1 MNFKISD
8 QEKKILIGGTVI
20 LGTFIIYKLFFANK
34 IDNSGTNIDPTGN
47 GNNASTGGVVPYS
60 FNAQAVANAL
70 HQEMA
75 ATFTNKD
82 SIIDI
87 LTPISKNQFSEVI
100 KKFGTK
106 SYNTITNNNYAVIG
120 FSLPKYTLQRWLK
133 EELDTQRYNTLKIKY
148 SGILV

>member
-1 MNFKISD
+1 MDFKISD

-20 LGTFIIYKLFFANK
+20 LGGFIIYKLFFANK
-34 IDNSGTNIDPTGN
+34 IDNSGTIIDPTGN

-70 HQEMA
+70 YEEMA

-82 SIIDI
+82 EIINI

-100 KKFGTK
+100 KKFGNK
-106 SYNTITNNNYAVIG
+106 SYNTLTNNNYAVIG
-120 FSLPKYTLQRWLK
+120 FTLPKYPLQRWLK
-133 EELDTQRYNTLKIKY
+133 EELDAQRYNTLKIKY